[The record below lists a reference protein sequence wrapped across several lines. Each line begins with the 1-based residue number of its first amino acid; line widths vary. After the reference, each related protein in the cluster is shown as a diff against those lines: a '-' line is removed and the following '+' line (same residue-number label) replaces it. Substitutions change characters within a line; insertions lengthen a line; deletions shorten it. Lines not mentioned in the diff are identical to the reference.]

1 MEKSPIKVLT
11 FKETMQCINDAVQKG
26 DIGLCDVLCIDF
38 DADCIIFVTESNMST
53 SELHTAWIN
62 GDVIFV
68 QQGY

>member
-26 DIGLCDVLCIDF
+26 DIRLCDVLCIDF
-38 DADCIIFVTESNMST
+38 DADCILFVTESNMST
-53 SELHTAWIN
+53 NELREAWIN

-68 QQGY
+68 QRC